1 MLQVLAASVM
11 DTLYAA
17 VPAAPAKDGQGET
30 LADAGSAASS
40 VGSSQAPTVSTSKA
54 SFADLPHASQ
64 RACLFEVEVVLTPSG
79 TKITPSLAQYGV
91 WLFYHCLR
99 NH

>member
-1 MLQVLAASVM
+1 M

-17 VPAAPAKDGQGET
+17 LPAAPAEGESDSP
-30 LADAGSAASS
+30 ANAVIA
-40 VGSSQAPTVSTSKA
+40 SSQASSTKHTSEA
-54 SFADLPHASQ
+54 SAADLPPVLQ

-91 WLFYHCLR
+91 CLPQCAS
-99 NH
+99 